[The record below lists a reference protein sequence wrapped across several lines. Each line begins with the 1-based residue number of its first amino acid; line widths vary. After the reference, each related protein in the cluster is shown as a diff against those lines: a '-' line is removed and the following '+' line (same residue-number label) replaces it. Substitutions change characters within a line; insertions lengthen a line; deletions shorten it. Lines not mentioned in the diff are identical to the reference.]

1 MTIEVLEPG
10 ALTTVQDP
18 VGRRGWRHLGV
29 PMGGAA
35 DRWSARLAN
44 RLVGNAE
51 ADAGIEFTLS
61 GPVLQFEMPS
71 TVALVGRFD
80 AAVDG
85 LPLAPARA
93 RALRAG
99 SVVRIASG
107 VDARGY
113 LAIAGGIDL
122 PRVLGSAS
130 TDLRTGFGGLD
141 GRALDVG
148 DRLPIGR
155 PAGGAAR
162 WTGASAEGPIRI
174 VPGPHVDRLAG
185 TRALTAAH
193 WEIGTD
199 ADRTGVRLDGP
210 RIDALGP
217 EIDSMGVPEGA
228 VQVPPDGRPIVML
241 SDRPVTGGYPV
252 PWVVVAADVGRLA
265 RLRPG
270 TEVRFVEVTFDEA
283 RAAWADAERQLTAT
297 EPLDAGE
304 GDVPGSWAGSHV

>member
-113 LAIAGGIDL
+113 LAIAGERFGRDDLATASYHMGIGNL
-122 PRVLGSAS
+122 ENVI
-130 TDLRTGFGGLD
+130 
-141 GRALDVG
+141 RAY
-148 DRLPIGR
+148 
-155 PAGGAAR
+155 A
-162 WTGASAEGPIRI
+162 GASEDEAI
-174 VPGPHVDRLAG
+174 A
-185 TRALTAAH
+185 
-193 WEIGTD
+193 
-199 ADRTGVRLDGP
+199 
-210 RIDALGP
+210 
-217 EIDSMGVPEGA
+217 
-228 VQVPPDGRPIVML
+228 
-241 SDRPVTGGYPV
+241 
-252 PWVVVAADVGRLA
+252 AADTLLLTV
-265 RLRPG
+265 PN
-270 TEVRFVEVTFDEA
+270 
-283 RAAWADAERQLTAT
+283 QLGVDYCA
-297 EPLDAGE
+297 
-304 GDVPGSWAGSHV
+304 HVIDTVVNQVAPELGWR